1 MKVVH
6 VDNSGFFRKVMNHF
20 LSDLGFECKSY
31 ERGEDVL
38 DAVEAHKVSCV
49 ITGLELLD
57 MSGEELIRKL
67 MFATNSMTIIAVTSS
82 SNEERT
88 QRLSELGVKATIQ
101 KGGDWK
107 EKLREYF

>member
-1 MKVVH
+1 MYVVH
-6 VDNSGFFRKVMNHF
+6 VDNSGFFRKVMKVF
-20 LSDLGFECKSY
+20 LSELGLECKGY

-38 DAVEAHKVSCV
+38 DAVEARKVSCV

-57 MSGEELIRKL
+57 MSGEELIKRL
-67 MFATNSMTIIAVTSS
+67 MFASYSMTIIAVTGSDD
-82 SNEERT
+82 EDRA
-88 QRLSELGVKATIQ
+88 QRLAELGVKATIH

>member
-1 MKVVH
+1 MYVIH
-6 VDNSGFFRKVMNHF
+6 ADNSSFFRKVMKHF
-20 LSDLGFECKSY
+20 LSELGIECKSV

-38 DAVEAHKVSCV
+38 DAVESRKVSCV

-57 MSGEELIRKL
+57 MSGEDLLKRL
-67 MFATNSMTIIAVTSS
+67 LFASYSMTIIAVTGSES
-82 SNEERT
+82 EERA